1 MTELLIDRI
10 FVCILYA
17 ICSMSFSFA
26 AKFLFKIFAF
36 HNTTLVIYLSNL
48 VIALR
53 MYN

>member
-1 MTELLIDRI
+1 MTQLLIDRV
-10 FVCILYA
+10 FVCIVYA

-36 HNTTLVIYLSNL
+36 HNTTLVINWSII

-53 MYN
+53 MHN